1 MLKLFLTALFFS
13 ISMHVFGQQG
23 KFIDASTGINYPF
36 TVRQFS
42 TSESGL
48 PQSSVID
55 IKQKADG
62 TLFVLTAN
70 GIVSYDGSRFV
81 PVSENKLYLQK
92 YNMQMLWSEQN
103 RQLYTVSASGYFY
116 RVLPEMKRFE
126 IPGEILVHGIT
137 DVKNNRLLLPTQSGN
152 LYAFDLETE
161 KITWLMAFP
170 GQAIT
175 CIGEFQNNYY
185 VANRKAL
192 FRISPDLK
200 QRDTLLRNDEIF
212 RMQYNGWDK
221 NCYFI
226 GHKAIYK
233 YDGKGLPGP
242 TYVFNKK
249 HGNLAGLCLLFIDSA
264 TGLIGTNQGLHYYSA
279 SGGAVFNK
287 ANGMPSSYYQV
298 LLFDTLN
305 NAIYAGTGERGL
317 LRLQL
322 KTTLSYYTSE
332 GINPSSMNS
341 IVEPEPGRILA
352 STNCCNI
359 IEKQGKTFVPY
370 SGKTAGYTCIGVVN
384 HSIYAGTAGS
394 GVYIFNG
401 PEFVRSVTSPELASN
416 YASCVF
422 QDSKGDV
429 WIGNNRGL
437 SQGHGAAFTPVFSNL
452 LNEKVITIC
461 EKRDGSL
468 LVGGECGM
476 WQITADKKSIKRLF
490 PISAF
495 SRAKEIRHFYEDTE
509 GKIWICTYNGGLYC
523 YYNNSLRHINGM
535 KNCRLPVDPFCL
547 ARDNYGYL
555 NITSNTGMYRVR
567 ETDLDAFYDGKK
579 EYLIPFIYRSDQGIM
594 NMEFNGGF
602 QNNFLKATNGNLYFP
617 TIEGLCEFIPDQPR
631 TRTIKPLLISFRIDE
646 KPDNTGIREI
656 PRNHS
661 TIVFEF
667 RCISLNPR
675 NNVYYQYRLDGLND
689 GWSELQKGSEV
700 RYNQLPPGNYVF
712 RARAVNASNTLNPE
726 ELRYEFTVLPHFY
739 ETRWFIITAALVF
752 LGITIFIGRM
762 RIQFYRRRA
771 EAKEKN
777 EKQIAILELKAIQA
791 QMNPHFIFNC
801 LSSIKYYIVSNE
813 TEKADN
819 LLVRFSLL
827 IRKFLDY
834 SNSIITT
841 IERETQLLS
850 EYLHVEQLRAGGA
863 FTYTVSCPPSLLQE
877 SIPSFIIQPFVENSI
892 KHGIGNRASGNG
904 EIIVRFIDH
913 VTEIICEVEDNGV
926 GREFTRTFGGN
937 NDPLKTS
944 KGIALV
950 FEKTSLINAKYKLY
964 ISIGIEDKKNDAGEA
979 TGTRVIL
986 TIPKYVYSSDN

>member
-1 MLKLFLTALFFS
+1 MLKQLLSFLFFG
-13 ISMHVFGQQG
+13 ISLLAGAQQPG

-36 TVRQFS
+36 TVRQYS
-42 TSESGL
+42 TSEGL
-48 PQSSVID
+48 PQSSVVD

-81 PVSENKLYLQK
+81 PVSENKMYLQR
-92 YNMQMLWSEQN
+92 YNMQMLWSEQYK
-103 RQLYTVSASGYFY
+103 QLYTVSASGYFY
-116 RVLPEMKRFE
+116 RILPDVKRFE

-137 DVKNNRLLLPTQSGN
+137 DVENNRLLLPTQNGN

-161 KITWLMAFP
+161 KIQWLTGFS

-175 CIGEFQNNYY
+175 CVGKYRDNYY
-185 VANRKAL
+185 VSNRNML
-192 FRISPDLK
+192 IRISPDMK
-200 QRDTLLRNDEIF
+200 RRDTLLRDDEIY

-221 NCYFI
+221 NYYFI
-226 GHKAIYK
+226 GRKSVYR
-233 YDGKGLPGP
+233 YDGINAPGIAYNF
-242 TYVFNKK
+242 TQEVS
-249 HGNLAGLCLLFIDSA
+249 NLVGLCMLFIDSA
-264 TGLIGTNQGLHYYSA
+264 TSLIGTSQGLQYYGP
-279 SGGAVFNK
+279 SGSTFFNK
-287 ANGMPSSYYQV
+287 ENGMPSSYYQV

-322 KTTLSYYTSE
+322 KTAFSYYTTE
-332 GINPSSMNS
+332 GISPSSMNS
-341 IVEPEPGRILA
+341 IIETEPGKILI
-352 STNCCNI
+352 STNCCHI
-359 IEKQGKTFVPY
+359 IEKRGGQFEPY
-370 SGKTAGYTCIGVVN
+370 AEKKANYTCIGVVN
-384 HSIYAGTAGS
+384 KSVYAGTAGA

-401 PEFVRSVTSPELASN
+401 TEFVRSITSPEIASN

-437 SQGHGAAFTPVFSNL
+437 SRGRGAAFRPVFGYEL
-452 LNEKVITIC
+452 HEKVITIC

-468 LVGGECGM
+468 LVGGECGV
-476 WQITADKKSIKRLF
+476 WQVAADKNSIKQLF
-490 PISAF
+490 PITAF
-495 SRAKEIRHFYEDTE
+495 SGAKEIRYFYEDAK

-523 YYNNSLRHINGM
+523 YNGSSLRHINSM

-547 ARDNYGYL
+547 ARDNFGFL

-567 ETDLDAFYDGKK
+567 ESDLDAFYHGKK
-579 EYLIPFIYRSDQGIM
+579 ETLIPFIYRNDQGIM
-594 NMEFNGGF
+594 NTEFNGGF
-602 QNNFLKATNGNLYFP
+602 QNNFLNASNGRLYFP
-617 TIEGLCEFIPDQPR
+617 TIEGLCEFVPDQPR
-631 TRTIKPLLISFRIDE
+631 THAIRPLLISLRIDE
-646 KPDNTGIREI
+646 TPDKAGTSEI
-656 PRNHS
+656 PRMHS
-661 TIVFEF
+661 SIVFEF
-667 RCISLNPR
+667 RCICLNAR

-689 GWSELQKGSEV
+689 AWSALQKGSEV

-712 RARAVNASNTLNPE
+712 RARAVDAFNNVNPE
-726 ELRYEFTVLPHFY
+726 ELQYAFRVLPHFY
-739 ETRWFIITAALVF
+739 ETRWFLVTTAIVF
-752 LGITIFIGRM
+752 LGLTILIGRL
-762 RIQFYRRRA
+762 RVQFYRRRA

-841 IERETQLLS
+841 LDRETQLLT

-863 FTYTVSCPPSLLQE
+863 FTYTVSCPPPLLKE

-892 KHGIGNRASGNG
+892 KHGIGNRPTGSG
-904 EIIVRFIDH
+904 EINVRFIDND
-913 VTEIICEVEDNGV
+913 TEIICEVDDNGA
-926 GREFTRTFGGN
+926 GREYTRTLSGS
-937 NDPLKTS
+937 NDPMKTS
-944 KGIALV
+944 KGISLV
-950 FEKTSLINAKYKLY
+950 YEKASLINAKYKLY
-964 ISIGIEDKKNDAGEA
+964 ISIRIEDKKNEAGEA
-979 TGTRVIL
+979 TGTRVII

>member
-1 MLKLFLTALFFS
+1 MLKQLLSVLFFG
-13 ISMHVFGQQG
+13 ITLQALAQQG

-42 TSESGL
+42 TAEGGL

-81 PVSENKLYLQK
+81 PVTENKLYLQK
-92 YNMQMLWSEQN
+92 YNMQLLWSEQHK
-103 RQLYTVSASGYFY
+103 QLYTISASGYFY

-126 IPGEILVHGIT
+126 ISGEVLVHGIT

-152 LYAFDLETE
+152 LYAFDLATE
-161 KITWLMAFP
+161 KITWLLSFP
-170 GQAIT
+170 GLAIT
-175 CIGEFQNNYY
+175 SIGEYKNNYY
-185 VANRKAL
+185 VSNRNAL

-200 QRDTLLRNDEIF
+200 QRDTLLRNDEII

-221 NCYFI
+221 KYYFI
-226 GHKAIYK
+226 GQKAIYK
-233 YDGKGLPGP
+233 YDGINKPD
-242 TYVFNKK
+242 TAYVFPRTRP
-249 HGNLAGLCLLFIDSA
+249 AITGLCMLFIDSV
-264 TGLIGTNQGLHYYSA
+264 TGLIGTNQGLHYYNSN
-279 SGGAVFNK
+279 SGAVFNK
-287 ANGMPSSYYQV
+287 DNGMPSSYFQV
-298 LLFDTLN
+298 LLFDTVN
-305 NAIYAGTGERGL
+305 NAIFAGTGERGL
-317 LRLQL
+317 LRMQL
-322 KTTLSYYTSE
+322 KTALSYYTAE
-332 GINPSSMNS
+332 GISPSSMNS
-341 IVEPEPGRILA
+341 IVEIEPGRILA

-359 IEKQGKTFVPY
+359 IEKQGKTFVHY
-370 SGKTAGYTCIGVVN
+370 AEKSAGYTCIGVVN

-401 PEFVRSVTSPELASN
+401 PDFVRSVTSPELASN

-422 QDSKGDV
+422 QDSDGEV

-437 SQGHGAAFTPVFSNL
+437 SRGRGAEFKPAFGDQL
-452 LNEKVITIC
+452 REKVITVC

-476 WQITADKKSIKRLF
+476 WQVAPDKKTITRLY

-495 SRAKEIRHFYEDTE
+495 SGAKEIRFFYEDAA

-523 YYNNSLRHINGM
+523 YNGSNLRHINSM
-535 KNCRLPVDPFCL
+535 KNCRLPLDPFCL
-547 ARDNYGYL
+547 ARDNFGYL
-555 NITSNTGMYRVR
+555 NITSNTCLYRVH
-567 ETDLDAFYDGKK
+567 ETDLDAFYSGKI
-579 EYLIPFIYRSDQGIM
+579 EYLIPFMYRNDQGIM
-594 NMEFNGGF
+594 NTEFNGGF
-602 QNNFLKATNGNLYFP
+602 QNNFLKASNGKLYFP
-617 TIEGLCEFIPDQPR
+617 TIEGLCEFTPNQPR
-631 TRTIKPLLISFRIDE
+631 TKPIRPLLISLRIDE
-646 KPDNTGIREI
+646 KTDHTGIRDI
-656 PRNHS
+656 PRMHS
-661 TIVFEF
+661 SILFEF
-667 RCISLNPR
+667 RCVCLSPR
-675 NNVYYQYRLDGLND
+675 NNVYYQYRLDGLD
-689 GWSELQKGSEV
+689 DTWSELQKGSEV

-712 RARAVNASNTLNPE
+712 RARAIDAFNNVNPE
-726 ELRYEFTVLPHFY
+726 ELQYAFRVLPHFY
-739 ETRWFIITAALVF
+739 ETRWFLVTAVIVF
-752 LGITIFIGRM
+752 LGITILIGRL
-762 RIQFYRRRA
+762 RVQFYRRRA

-841 IERETQLLS
+841 LERETQLLT

-863 FTYTVSCPPSLLQE
+863 FSYSVICPPTLLQE

-892 KHGIGNRASGNG
+892 KHGIGNRTSGKG
-904 EIIVRFIDH
+904 EIIVRFTDM

-926 GREFTRTFGGN
+926 GREYTRAFGGN
-937 NDPLKTS
+937 NDQQKTS

-950 FEKTSLINAKYKLY
+950 YEKTSLINAKYKLY
-964 ISIGIEDKKNDAGEA
+964 ISIVIEDKKNNAGEA